1 MESKNDS
8 KFYPV
13 VYHEHFRR
21 KVLVEAKS
29 KEEAQRRVLEMLRY
43 DSCFDSFYE
52 EEYWFDVQAEVTEKQ
67 FKSLQEYGEI
77 EEYEGENGEKWKR
90 RIQ

>member
-29 KEEAQRRVLEMLRY
+29 KEEAQRRMLEMLRCGI
-43 DSCFDSFYE
+43 DSSCNAED
-52 EEYWFDVQAEVTEKQ
+52 WFDVQAEITEEQ

-77 EEYEGENGEKWKR
+77 EEYEGKDGGKWKR